1 LEGNYNAIPLHPVN
15 PLDGLRTALAG
26 HTRVIYSQGSAYVN
40 PLRLPVP
47 ETALQTH
54 GQPGLQGEYFPNTT
68 FSGTPALVRTDR
80 QIEFDWYNAS
90 PAAGI
95 SATSF
100 SVRWTGTITAPA
112 PGDYTFSVGLQ
123 QCTNCTPADSSA
135 IYVDGKLIVE
145 QKPFTTA
152 ADSDEHSV
160 QVHLSDTKPHDLRVE
175 YVHSAPFL
183 NAQVSFKWSAPAAAL
198 QAEAVKA
205 AEQADVVIAFVGLS
219 PNLEGEEM
227 PVKVAGFSGGD
238 RTDINL
244 PEAQLQL
251 LEAVAAT
258 GKPLIVV
265 MMNGSA
271 LAAGWAKEHADAILE
286 AWYPGES
293 GGTAIAETLLGVNNP
308 AGRLPVTFYRS
319 IDDLPAF
326 DDYSMKG
333 RTYRYSTSKP
343 LFAFGDGLSF
353 TDFAYTKAT
362 LASSKIV
369 AGDAVRL
376 NVHVQNTGAL
386 DGDEV
391 VEVYLTPAFENR
403 ASNPIRS
410 LVAFTRIHLAA
421 HKGLDVNLAIGPR
434 QLSQVDAAGH
444 RAIVP
449 GRYLISVGGQQPD
462 GKKSSLPLEIQGRSE
477 LPE

>member
-1 LEGNYNAIPLHPVN
+1 LE
-15 PLDGLRTALAG
+15 GLRTALAG
-26 HTRVIYSQGSAYVN
+26 RATITYAQGSAYVN

-47 ETALQTH
+47 ETALRAD
-54 GQPGLQGEYFPNTT
+54 GKLGLRGEYFSNTT
-68 FSGTPALVRTDR
+68 FSGTPVLVRTDR

-90 PAAGI
+90 PAPGI
-95 SATSF
+95 SAKSF
-100 SVRWTGTITAPA
+100 SVRWTGTIAVPA

-135 IYVDGKLIVE
+135 IYLDGKLIVE

-152 ADSDEHSV
+152 TDSEEHSV
-160 QVHLSDTKPHDLRVE
+160 EVRFDDSKPHNVRVE

-183 NAQVSFKWSAPAAAL
+183 NAKVSFKWSAPAAAL
-198 QAEAVKA
+198 RAEAVKA
-205 AEQADVVIAFVGLS
+205 AERSDAVVAFVGLS
-219 PNLEGEEM
+219 PDLEGEEM

-244 PEAQLQL
+244 PEAQAQL

-258 GKPLIVV
+258 AKPLIVV

-286 AWYPGES
+286 AWYPGEW
-293 GGTAIAETLLGVNNP
+293 GGTAIAETLLGLNNP
-308 AGRLPVTFYRS
+308 AGRLPVTFYRA
-319 IDDLPAF
+319 IDELPAF

-343 LFAFGDGLSF
+343 LFAFGEGLSF
-353 TDFAYTKAT
+353 TDFAYTKAV
-362 LASSKIV
+362 LSPPRIF
-369 AGDAVRL
+369 AGDSVRL
-376 NVHVQNTGAL
+376 KVHVENTGAL

-391 VEVYLTPAFENR
+391 VEVYLTHAPEDG
-403 ASNPIRS
+403 ASTPIRS
-410 LVAFTRIHLAA
+410 LVAFTRVHLPA
-421 HKGLDVNLAIGPR
+421 HEGRDVNLTINPR

-444 RAIVP
+444 RAILP
-449 GRYLISVGGQQPD
+449 GRYLISVGGRQPD
-462 GKKSSLPLEIQGRSE
+462 GGMASLSLEIEGRSDM
-477 LPE
+477 PE